1 MVIFDRILQKTFWA
15 HFEVELSFH
24 YSIAKIN
31 SIMNN
36 KKYRHW
42 FFNQC
47 RYFRLCGSGLLSG
60 ISYSILTLTFF
71 PENTIPNF
79 KIS

>member
-31 SIMNN
+31 SGHSNLKAEIT
-36 KKYRHW
+36 
-42 FFNQC
+42 
-47 RYFRLCGSGLLSG
+47 LCPCIPLPFQTEKDGSHIYMTHAFS
-60 ISYSILTLTFF
+60 STFF
-71 PENTIPNF
+71 GF
-79 KIS
+79 SL